1 MNRGVLELIDT
12 VELAVS
18 RSTGHA
24 PRHVIAEAQNRI
36 DSLRNRKGHF
46 GEVLVVALAGGTGSG
61 KSSLLNAVAGEVVAG
76 VSVLR
81 PHTQTPLAWIPADRP
96 EGVERL
102 LDDLEI
108 SQRVLQDVLPAIAFI
123 DLPDIDSVADWHRQM
138 VESLLPHVDAVLW
151 VVDPEKY
158 HDDVLHDEFLGPL
171 AAFEE
176 QFLFALNKID
186 RLSVP
191 DVEVVREDL
200 VASLRHDGFK
210 QPLVFAVAAAPEH
223 GASRGIDQ
231 LTEYLAEQV
240 DVKRIA
246 IGKAINDI
254 ATILSDLGGSAEVLA
269 GGSVNFEARW
279 AQVRDLSANE
289 LHKREGSLAQADA
302 LGSARGLDS
311 CRCHRRGFEPWQC
324 HQAGLPVRSSRTRSD
339 GCDGR
344 RQWSQPDCSGVRPV
358 DRRASAACGLA
369 AGTLCG
375 DAGECSRRHPS
386 AARSPPRQMTAAA
399 PHIGIG
405 LSAT

>member
-12 VELAVS
+12 VELAIS
-18 RSTGHA
+18 RSTGHS
-24 PRHVIAEAQNRI
+24 PRDVITEAQRRT

-46 GEVLVVALAGGTGSG
+46 GDVLVVALAGGTGSG
-61 KSSLLNAVAGEVVAG
+61 KSSLLNAVAGEDVAG

-81 PHTQTPLAWIPADRP
+81 PHTQTPLAWIPVDHS

-108 SQRVLQDVLPAIAFI
+108 SQRVLQDVLTTIAFV

-158 HDDVLHDEFLGPL
+158 HDEILHEDFLSPL

-210 QPLVFAVAAAPEH
+210 QPLVFAVAANPDQGEAK
-223 GASRGIDQ
+223 GIDQ
-231 LTEYLAEQV
+231 LLEFLSEQV
-240 DVKRIA
+240 DVKRVA

-254 ATILSDLGGSAEVLA
+254 GAILTELGASAEVWN
-269 GGSVNFEARW
+269 GGFVDFELRW
-279 AQVRDLSANE
+279 HHARDLSAEE
-289 LHKREGSLAQADA
+289 LAKDSGAAARDDA
-302 LGSARGLDS
+302 LCRLEDFVAALAVEVGPTLGNRLRQDFPSDRIEQAVSSGLADEGNVAAEIAN
-311 CRCHRRGFEPWQC
+311 RLEAALGEPL
-324 HQAGLPVRSSRTRSD
+324 HQLL
-339 GCDGR
+339 
-344 RQWSQPDCSGVRPV
+344 W
-358 DRRASAACGLA
+358 RRASFAATLA
-369 AGTLCG
+369 SAVVATHQLR
-375 DAGECSRRHPS
+375 ARHL
-386 AARSPPRQMTAAA
+386 TN
-399 PHIGIG
+399 
-405 LSAT
+405 

>member
-24 PRHVIAEAQNRI
+24 PREVIIEAQRRL

-61 KSSLLNAVAGEVVAG
+61 KSSLLNAIAGEDVAG

-81 PHTQTPLAWIPADRP
+81 PHTQTPLAWVPVDRS

-102 LDDLEI
+102 LDDLDI
-108 SQRVLQDVLPAIAFI
+108 SQRVLQDVLPTVAFV
-123 DLPDIDSVADWHRQM
+123 DMPDIDSVADWHRQM
-138 VESLLPHVDAVLW
+138 VESLIPDVDAVLW

-158 HDDVLHDEFLGPL
+158 HDEVLHEDFLSPL

-210 QPLVFAVAAAPEH
+210 QPLVFAVAAAPE
-223 GASRGIDQ
+223 RGDVRGVDE
-231 LTEYLAEQV
+231 LLVYLSEQV
-240 DVKRIA
+240 DVKRVA

-254 ATILSDLGGSAEVLA
+254 AAILTELGASAEVWN
-269 GGSVNFEARW
+269 GGFVDFALRW
-279 AQVRDLSANE
+279 RQARDLSAEE
-289 LHKREGSLAQADA
+289 LATAAGAAARDDA
-302 LGSARGLDS
+302 LCRLEDFVAALAVEVGPTLGSRLRDEFSSDRIEHAVA
-311 CRCHRRGFEPWQC
+311 
-324 HQAGLPVRSSRTRSD
+324 AGLTADVT
-339 GCDGR
+339 GAAAIAGR
-344 RQWSQPDCSGVRPV
+344 LEAVLGEPLHHLLWNRAQFAATL
-358 DRRASAACGLA
+358 ASAVVATYQLR
-369 AGTLCG
+369 
-375 DAGECSRRHPS
+375 E
-386 AARSPPRQMTAAA
+386 RQL
-399 PHIGIG
+399 GK
-405 LSAT
+405 

>member
-24 PRHVIAEAQNRI
+24 PREAIVEAQRRI

-61 KSSLLNAVAGEVVAG
+61 KSSLLNAIAGEDVAG

-81 PHTQTPLAWIPADRP
+81 PHTQTPLAWIPANRS

-108 SQRVLQDVLPAIAFI
+108 SQRVLQDKLTTVAFV

-151 VVDPEKY
+151 VVDPETY
-158 HDDVLHDEFLGPL
+158 HDEVLHDEFLSPL

-176 QFLFALNKID
+176 QVLFALNKVD

-210 QPLVFAVAAAPEH
+210 QPLVFAVAANPDVGEV
-223 GASRGIDQ
+223 RGVDV
-231 LTEYLAEQV
+231 LVEYLAEQV
-240 DVKRIA
+240 DVKRVA

-254 ATILSDLGGSAEVLA
+254 GAILTELGGSAEVWNGGFVDFELRWHHARDQSADELA
-269 GGSVNFEARW
+269 TDSGAAAR
-279 AQVRDLSANE
+279 D
-289 LHKREGSLAQADA
+289 DA
-302 LGSARGLDS
+302 LCRLEDFVAALAVEVGPTLGTHLRQEFPSDRIENAVSSGLAEEGNAAEEIAARLDATL
-311 CRCHRRGFEPWQC
+311 GEPL
-324 HQAGLPVRSSRTRSD
+324 HQLL
-339 GCDGR
+339 
-344 RQWSQPDCSGVRPV
+344 W
-358 DRRASAACGLA
+358 RRALFAATLASAVVATHQLRARHLA
-369 AGTLCG
+369 T
-375 DAGECSRRHPS
+375 
-386 AARSPPRQMTAAA
+386 
-399 PHIGIG
+399 
-405 LSAT
+405 